1 MQGTKKRPVKQCV
14 GSGQGALRSCPTLSK
29 LSQSFCIS
37 FVSKLLMLLFKLLSL
52 CGETNRPAAR
62 GSLFKISHQVLLFQT
77 PRNRGHRGDSATPSD
92 SLLFKKLPIL
102 GSAWQYCETWTCLS
116 FLLPV
121 PGLSKDPFRLLIRP
135 DFTSVLLS
143 CGRQRIDHHRVID
156 MSHMTIISIMSQW
169 ATLNMAHTYSTHGH
183 ETHSKPCHCS
193 LSVAAPQ

>member
-1 MQGTKKRPVKQCV
+1 MWFLSNCYHSVARQT
-14 GSGQGALRSCPTLSK
+14 GQLQEAHCSK
-29 LSQSFCIS
+29 
-37 FVSKLLMLLFKLLSL
+37 
-52 CGETNRPAAR
+52 
-62 GSLFKISHQVLLFQT
+62 
-77 PRNRGHRGDSATPSD
+77 SATKCCC
-92 SLLFKKLPIL
+92 FKHL
-102 GSAWQYCETWTCLS
+102 GTVDTVETLQLRATPLQKVAQIGQYMECCETWTC
-116 FLLPV
+116 LLPV

-183 ETHSKPCHCS
+183 ETHSTPCHSS